1 MQSDFAAYEGLVYA
15 TNYLRIGLATAGGG
29 AYFQRTDAGRIEA
42 EWRPGLLTIVPPN
55 LSGEGRCAPV
65 NMVGL
70 AVDLHRWP
78 GAQARPCPDQL
89 VSLAGMLHRDE
100 AIASVLLALRHA
112 AELHGCSTLFF
123 EHGVELVLGRIAAL
137 SGAPAPRRPH
147 KLDRARLD
155 RVFELVEAR
164 LAGDLSVAQM
174 AAVANYEASGFTRA
188 FKQAT
193 GSTPFAYLTARRMER
208 AALLLEHGE
217 PVTRA
222 ALTVG
227 YANAS
232 KFAAAF
238 QRRMGVTPRQWRALR
253 PIGKFPID

>member
-1 MQSDFAAYEGLVYA
+1 MQSDFAAYEGPVHA
-15 TNYLRIGLATAGGG
+15 TSYLRIGLATTGGG
-29 AYFQRTDAGRIEA
+29 AYFQRTGAGRIET
-42 EWRPGLLTIVPPN
+42 EWRPGLLAIVPPN
-55 LSGEGRCAPV
+55 LAGEGRCAPI

-70 AVDLHRWP
+70 AVDFDRWP
-78 GAQARPCPDQL
+78 GSRAKPDHL
-89 VSLAGMLHRDE
+89 FALAGMLHQDE

-137 SGAPAPRRPH
+137 SGAPAPRLPH
-147 KLDRARLD
+147 KLDRARLE
-155 RVFELVEAR
+155 RVFEFIEER

-174 AAVANYEASGFTRA
+174 AAVANYEASAFTRA
-188 FKQAT
+188 FRQAT

-208 AALLLEHGE
+208 AALLLEAGE

-222 ALTVG
+222 ALAVG

-238 QRRMGVTPRQWRALR
+238 RHRMGVTPRHWRACR
-253 PIGKFPID
+253 NS